1 MLHGHCGCHCL
12 VFYILMSLHRPGNDA
27 PVLAS
32 ITETAMTT
40 DSVDMCP
47 EEKGASIGASIVTC
61 NPYSKLLCL

>member
-1 MLHGHCGCHCL
+1 
-12 VFYILMSLHRPGNDA
+12 MSLHRHGNDA